1 MESRTKPHALV
12 WFPRSEEPHWGI
24 PPNCEKLLEC
34 HFHLVWLKDL
44 LDNPTLGLDIQA
56 AFGYYCDPVTLT
68 IETRPQWF
76 PNLKT
81 VVCVSTGFDHMD
93 MEKYKQLGIR
103 VYNCVSYSEA
113 TAEHAF
119 LLILA
124 TARDFIKKVQETKTA
139 VECVGSMT
147 DPAPGLSG
155 STLGVIGLGK
165 IGTKVAKCARI
176 FDTRILYHNRR
187 ARDSR
192 LDEEDGF
199 VYASS
204 LALLLQE
211 SDYIL
216 VTCPLTDKTRLMIG
230 REQFKMM
237 KSTAAIVNVARAEI
251 IDQDALLDA
260 LQRGKLRS
268 AALDVTSPPVLPTG
282 HPLLTLPNVIITN
295 HCGYCT
301 HRSIENIF
309 REAVYKALDGLTK
322 DQCHVE

>member
-1 MESRTKPHALV
+1 
-12 WFPRSEEPHWGI
+12 
-24 PPNCEKLLEC
+24 
-34 HFHLVWLKDL
+34 
-44 LDNPTLGLDIQA
+44 
-56 AFGYYCDPVTLT
+56 
-68 IETRPQWF
+68 
-76 PNLKT
+76 
-81 VVCVSTGFDHMD
+81 MD

-113 TAEHAF
+113 TAEHAL

-124 TARDFIKKVQETKTA
+124 TARDFIKKVQEVKTA
-139 VECVGSMT
+139 VKCVGSMT

-176 FDTRILYHNRR
+176 FDTRIVYYNRR

-192 LDEEDGF
+192 LDDEDGF

-216 VTCPLTDKTRLMIG
+216 VTCPLTDETRLMIG

-237 KSTAAIVNVARAEI
+237 KSSAAIVNVARAEI

-282 HPLLTLPNVIITN
+282 HPLLSLPNVIITN

-301 HRSIENIF
+301 HRSIENVF
-309 REAVYKALDGLTK
+309 REAVYKALDGLT
-322 DQCHVE
+322 EINAM